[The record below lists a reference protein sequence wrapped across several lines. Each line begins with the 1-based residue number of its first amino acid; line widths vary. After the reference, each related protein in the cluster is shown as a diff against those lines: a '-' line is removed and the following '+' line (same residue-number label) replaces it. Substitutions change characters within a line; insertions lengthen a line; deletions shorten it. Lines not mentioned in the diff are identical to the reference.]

1 MTPVSAPSPLSQM
14 PRPGLDGSNGPG
26 KSAEAPGQQAK
37 AAVAQA
43 RADGIDLPRNAQ
55 GVAASQIARGA
66 DPASVFAALNPPPV
80 EDPPPVADA
89 PVGDAPDVPVVD
101 GPDAIAPEPDLTPA
115 DVAGVAPDVPADVA
129 GDAPDAPP
137 QASDTPVAPVSQ
149 TPPPAPDLV
158 VDAEA
163 SLLEGLLTPGS
174 EA

>member
-37 AAVAQA
+37 AAVAQV
-43 RADGIDLPRNAQ
+43 RADGIDLPSNAQ

-115 DVAGVAPDVPADVA
+115 DVAG
-129 GDAPDAPP
+129 DAPDAPP

>member
-1 MTPVSAPSPLSQM
+1 
-14 PRPGLDGSNGPG
+14 LDGANGPG
-26 KSAEAPGQQAK
+26 NSAEAPGQQAK

-43 RADGIDLPRNAQ
+43 RADGIDLPSNAQ

-89 PVGDAPDVPVVD
+89 PVVD
-101 GPDAIAPEPDLTPA
+101 GPDAIAPEPNLTPT
-115 DVAGVAPDVPADVA
+115 DVA